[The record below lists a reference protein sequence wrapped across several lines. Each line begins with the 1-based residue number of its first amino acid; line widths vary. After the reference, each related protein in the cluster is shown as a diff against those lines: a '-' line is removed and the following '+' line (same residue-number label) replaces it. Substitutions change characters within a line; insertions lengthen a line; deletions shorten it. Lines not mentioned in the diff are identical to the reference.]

1 MSEWA
6 IIQPLL
12 VEVLLTFLLG
22 LWLGVLRARAV
33 AGRAVRVRDIVL
45 GQKAWP
51 GRVQQVSNSF
61 QNQFEVPVLFYLVV
75 VLAIQTGRI
84 GPLLVG
90 LAWGF
95 VVLRLVHAAIHVT
108 TNKLRPR
115 FMAFLGATVVLA
127 AMWLVFALGTLTGG
141 T

>member
-1 MSEWA
+1 VSEWA

>member
-12 VEVLLTFLLG
+12 VEVLLTFLLA

-33 AGRAVRVRDIVL
+33 AGRMVRVRDIVL

-75 VLAIQTGRI
+75 VLAIQTGRV